1 MEHLRYVARA
11 HGADPVEVALETAQI
26 LAHAAGD
33 PLGLVVSARRLV
45 EHHLTSAPL
54 WWLCAR
60 VLTSIDPGGAA
71 REAGALLRSDATG
84 AHLAEALSD
93 EATVC
98 TIGWSGHALD
108 AFVRRGDISVLV
120 VDSLGDGHA
129 ALTALDRNDVAA
141 ELVAPEGAGAA
152 AVAADA
158 VVIPALACG
167 RDDVLCPGGS
177 LALAAAAYCFDT
189 PVWVVAGRGTRLPD
203 QLWTAM
209 VDGARPRSEPW
220 TNGLDLVPWSLV
232 NTVVSPEGVSAR
244 DAADLSAECDDAPE
258 LLRRSAL

>member
-45 EHHLTSAPL
+45 EHHPTSAPL

-60 VLTSIDPGGAA
+60 VLTSIDPAVAA
-71 REAGALLRSDATG
+71 GEAGALLRTDATG
-84 AHLAEALSD
+84 AHLADAFED
-93 EATVC
+93 ETTVC
-98 TIGWSGHALD
+98 TVGWSGHALD
-108 AFVRRGDISVLV
+108 AFVRRGDVSVLV
-120 VDSLGDGHA
+120 VDSLGDGQA

-152 AVAADA
+152 AVAADL

-167 RDDVLCPGGS
+167 REEVLAPGGA
-177 LALAAAAYCFDT
+177 LALAATAYCFDT
-189 PVWVVAGRGTRLPD
+189 PVWVVTGRGTRLPD
-203 QLWTAM
+203 QLWAAM
-209 VDGARPRSEPW
+209 RDDARPRSEAW
-220 TNGLDLVPWSLV
+220 TNGLDLVPWTLV
-232 NTVVSPEGVSAR
+232 THVVGPDGVSAR
-244 DAADLSAECDDAPE
+244 DEADLSPECENAPE